1 MKVLAPVLS
10 ICQSRNRIQET
21 SIGIYFRSCKVGF
34 YKYLLSVLQNG
45 WVRESGLCLR
55 SKYNKHGRC
64 FRSRPPLFPQET
76 SWWLIVLT
84 PIFAA
89 VSSRDFVRNHQ
100 KSWNILSNSYIALSH
115 SCYGRILWCPSL
127 MVNNGPASRYF
138 LFWEKRG
145 QRFSLLQICSFY
157 CGFNKKAM
165 HRNFCCN
172 QITRIRGERYIETIA
187 SLDQWSMTI
196 ENHWNQWLKDPKT
209 IEKPLKPMV
218 WGLKII

>member
-115 SCYGRILWCPSL
+115 SCYGHILWCPSL
-127 MVNNGPASRYF
+127 MVNNGPAPHNF
-138 LFWEKRG
+138 LSCRSAVSTVLYSCKHLEMCLFKLIKNT
-145 QRFSLLQICSFY
+145 SLS
-157 CGFNKKAM
+157 GEE
-165 HRNFCCN
+165 
-172 QITRIRGERYIETIA
+172 IRHAVYTAIQFHCLTLI
-187 SLDQWSMTI
+187 WWT
-196 ENHWNQWLKDPKT
+196 HVPKH
-209 IEKPLKPMV
+209 LF
-218 WGLKII
+218 L

>member
-1 MKVLAPVLS
+1 MLAPVLS

-45 WVRESGLCLR
+45 WVRESGFCLR

-100 KSWNILSNSYIALSH
+100 KSWNILSNSYVALSH
-115 SCYGRILWCPSL
+115 SCYGHILWCPSL

-145 QRFSLLQICSFY
+145 QPFSLLQICSFY
-157 CGFNKKAM
+157 CGFNKKAI
-165 HRNFCCN
+165 
-172 QITRIRGERYIETIA
+172 QIEFFRRLVNGCLIY
-187 SLDQWSMTI
+187 
-196 ENHWNQWLKDPKT
+196 
-209 IEKPLKPMV
+209 
-218 WGLKII
+218 

>member
-1 MKVLAPVLS
+1 MLAPVLS

-34 YKYLLSVLQNG
+34 YKYFLSVLQNG
-45 WVRESGLCLR
+45 WVRESGFCLR

-89 VSSRDFVRNHQ
+89 VSSRDFVENHQ
-100 KSWNILSNSYIALSH
+100 KSWKTLSNSYIALSH
-115 SCYGRILWCPSL
+115 SYYGHILWCPSL

-145 QRFSLLQICSFY
+145 QPFPLLGAVLSY
-157 CGFNKKAM
+157 CGFYKKAL

-172 QITRIRGERYIETIA
+172 STQIIQTTRNWLFGLTNGRIWRTALMLLSTKREGQLNTPNGYFQIA
-187 SLDQWSMTI
+187 HCVVI
-196 ENHWNQWLKDPKT
+196 
-209 IEKPLKPMV
+209 
-218 WGLKII
+218 